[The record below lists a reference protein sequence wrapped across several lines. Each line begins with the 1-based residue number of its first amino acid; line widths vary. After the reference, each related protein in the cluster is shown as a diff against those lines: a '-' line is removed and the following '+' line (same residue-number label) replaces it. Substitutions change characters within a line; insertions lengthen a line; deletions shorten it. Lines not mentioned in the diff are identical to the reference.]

1 MKDELPDLTPYLSK
15 KGGNSQSK
23 GSDNPPGKADISS
36 KLSAL
41 VKKTGSFNAVSDEAN
56 ADAEANLVASDD
68 SLEAP
73 ISHEQSYQSGAAT
86 GTAPGSSPAAA
97 SSAWANIGA
106 EAQAA
111 SAPAAAD
118 NKKEAWMVQNPETI
132 DNRQDTSPEPS
143 APYEQAAQPASGSS
157 SSSWEQIDSF
167 SASARTDIDKEDE
180 FNSPP
185 QAVNESAGTSSSGA
199 SGFGASGTFSTRP
212 GARPGAGLDKFKAP
226 QARPMNTLS
235 SGASPVLK
243 TPPKEP
249 GRAPAPYGFAANE
262 APKSAPAKPTTAGQP
277 ASVNASS
284 SGSNII
290 AQPAKARTGE
300 QTKDVRKEDV
310 RKEEARRADPP
321 PSWPAQPT
329 SPPRVT
335 EKVEPQPAPV
345 KAGPP
350 TTTPFSQPSQTPPP
364 SAPPAAPVESEAQ
377 ILARAFMEE
386 AKALEAERPE
396 TRFEDHQSAPAEAV
410 SSTNLGA
417 LFAAEKLSESEA
429 AGESSSA
436 PEISPSPSPYM
447 MDDEAPKRSLG
458 FGNLL
463 ATAAADPSQ
472 SSKHSTLAD
481 LMVPTGEHQTL
492 FAPDRRTEQGEDQ
505 LSPFDEVPAQPS
517 DEPIRLDNSVAASAP
532 AFSALFSTEIVT
544 SGDDFSKGFPPQD
557 NDDFN
562 SGGDLGT
569 DQFSFGAEPVS
580 AETPMA
586 SRSDVISKLMEAVN
600 QPAPAAQSVD
610 NAHGDSD
617 MPDDFSGN
625 FANNFTGTGNDA
637 PNNDFTTDN
646 FPESNLDDM
655 RTADT
660 MFGSGGSNKG
670 SHEELAAADAV
681 FGAVADL
688 GAPAESEFSAASTD
702 FNSEPKFET
711 SSQAK
716 PEAPVPVL
724 DIDALPMAFGDSTN
738 FEQIRLEDIKAYK
751 KAAKLK
757 AAEEARA
764 AEAAKNASAGQAAQT
779 DNAAEAAPKLSLTEM
794 IDQANAAKLEQVN
807 DKAPE
812 GRKPA
817 GAQSSLSSLLAGG
830 DDLDEVAAPAANTAP
845 DEDEEDSL
853 GGAISDALDKLLN
866 DAQPEGDTKSSVV
879 SGGLSKLLSN
889 SSDQSQRDLV
899 APAAASAATSMDRVP
914 AAADEPMTNTQA
926 NKVDALSRLL
936 EVASKAPHKSAE
948 DKRRPSDSA
957 SKLAAEINKPP
968 GKISRQVDVLSAPDY
983 LNQGKNAEP
992 VPPSFGGGPSPF
1004 TSPFT
1009 SPSATHNRQASQG
1022 ADPLP
1027 TNPYASPS
1035 EMPQATISN
1044 DAVSARI
1051 AALNRKLEEGSRSPT
1066 ASAMNIEAMNQA
1078 QSQSQMGT
1086 ATGTGSSPSVNSL
1099 SQLPSQ
1105 VDDSPST
1112 RAELV
1117 NRILGSAK
1125 ISQHGTKIPDTASR
1139 TVADAVVSADQ
1150 VNAIRSAK
1158 GAKPGRENAPNR
1170 PRARVSRM
1178 PGFDPRPLIAI
1189 AIVLCVLG
1197 GGGYYAIQNNIIKL
1211 NFPAI
1216 KPSVEAKL
1224 TVDQM
1229 IKSGDLDRAREV
1241 LEAKVKSG
1249 KITNSEAEKLYNVYY
1264 QQADKIGGD
1273 DASEALKLLD
1283 KIPSRSKKYKDA
1295 QKLVRKLKKKV
1306 KKN

>member
-41 VKKTGSFNAVSDEAN
+41 VKKTGTFNAVSDEAI
-56 ADAEANLVASDD
+56 AEAEANAAANDD
-68 SLEAP
+68 NLEAP
-73 ISHEQSYQSGAAT
+73 ISHEQGFESGADA
-86 GTAPGSSPAAA
+86 GTASASAPASSPPAV
-97 SSAWANIGA
+97 SSSWANIGV

-111 SAPAAAD
+111 SIPPAAD
-118 NKKEAWMVQNPETI
+118 NKREAWMVQEI
-132 DNRQDTSPEPS
+132 DASAEPS
-143 APYEQAAQPASGSS
+143 APQEQASQTTSGSS

-167 SASARTDIDKEDE
+167 SASARKDIDKEDE

-185 QAVNESAGTSSSGA
+185 QAVSELAGNSSSGA
-199 SGFGASGTFSTRP
+199 SNLGASGTFSTRP
-212 GARPGAGLDKFKAP
+212 GARPAPGLDKFKAP

-249 GRAPAPYGFAANE
+249 GRAPAPYGFSPNE
-262 APKSAPAKPTTAGQP
+262 ASKSAPAKPTY
-277 ASVNASS
+277 

-290 AQPAKARTGE
+290 AQPTKARTGE
-300 QTKDVRKEDV
+300 QNKEV
-310 RKEEARRADPP
+310 HKEEVRRADPP

-335 EKVEPQPAPV
+335 EREELPKPTPV

-350 TTTPFSQPSQTPPP
+350 TNTPFSQPSLPPV
-364 SAPPAAPVESEAQ
+364 SAQAAAPVESEAQ

-396 TRFEDHQSAPAEAV
+396 TSFEDDLSAPGDSV

-429 AGESSSA
+429 AAESA
-436 PEISPSPSPYM
+436 PAPESSPSPYM

-463 ATAAADPSQ
+463 ATAATDPSQ

-544 SGDDFSKGFPPQD
+544 SGENFSQGFPPQD

-562 SGGDLGT
+562 SGGDLGN
-569 DQFSFGAEPVS
+569 DKFSFGAEPA

-586 SRSDVISKLMEAVN
+586 SRSDVISKLLEAVN
-600 QPAPAAQSVD
+600 QPAPAAESVD
-610 NAHGDSD
+610 TTGSASNFSD
-617 MPDDFSGN
+617 NFSSN
-625 FANNFTGTGNDA
+625 FADNFAGNNA
-637 PNNDFTTDN
+637 VNNDFN
-646 FPESNLDDM
+646 SGIFPESNLDQSNYDGADVDDM

-688 GAPAESEFSAASTD
+688 GAPAEFEFSASAAD
-702 FNSEPKFET
+702 LSEPKFDA
-711 SSQAK
+711 SSEVK
-716 PEAPVPVL
+716 PGVPVPVL
-724 DIDALPMAFGDSTN
+724 DIDALPMAFGDATN

-757 AAEEARA
+757 AAEEAKA
-764 AEAAKNASAGQAAQT
+764 AEVAKNASVGQA
-779 DNAAEAAPKLSLTEM
+779 DIAAEPAIKLSLTEM

-807 DKAPE
+807 DSSPE

-817 GAQSSLSSLLAGG
+817 GAKSSLSSLLSGG
-830 DDLDEVAAPAANTAP
+830 DDLDEVVAPIPTAAT
-845 DEDEEDSL
+845 DDDDEEDSL

-866 DAQPEGDTKSSVV
+866 DAQPEGDADTKSSVV
-879 SGGLSKLLSN
+879 SGGLSKLLAT
-889 SSDQSQRDLV
+889 SSDQSQRDLA
-899 APAAASAATSMDRVP
+899 APAAASMATSMDRVP
-914 AAADEPMTNTQA
+914 ASADEPMTNTQA

-936 EVASKAPHKSAE
+936 EVASKAPHKPAE
-948 DKRRPSDSA
+948 DKRQPSDSA

-983 LNQGKNAEP
+983 LNQGKNAESVSSP
-992 VPPSFGGGPSPF
+992 FGGPSPF

-1139 TVADAVVSADQ
+1139 TVADAVVNADQ

-1189 AIVLCVLG
+1189 VIFLCVVG
-1197 GGGYYAIQNNIIKL
+1197 GGGYYAIQNGIIKL
-1211 NFPAI
+1211 NIPLIKTPADP
-1216 KPSVEAKL
+1216 KA

-1264 QQADKIGGD
+1264 QQADKIDGD
-1273 DASEALKLLD
+1273 DATEALKLLD
-1283 KIPSRSKKYKDA
+1283 KIPSRSKKFKDA